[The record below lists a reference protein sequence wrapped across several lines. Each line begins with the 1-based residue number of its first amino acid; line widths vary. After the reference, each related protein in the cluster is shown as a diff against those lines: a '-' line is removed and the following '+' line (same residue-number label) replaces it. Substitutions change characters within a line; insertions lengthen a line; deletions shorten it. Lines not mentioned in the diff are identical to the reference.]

1 MKKVLSVIA
10 LAALAGCTSYDYY
23 EGGVRYTQDGPD
35 CIYYSGEYGSRFSN
49 DIHSLNGSKRVVYR
63 NTICA
68 DLYARDNFNQ
78 APRADRVILAPAAAP
93 VMPCTT
99 CGGGV
104 HVHKADCGCSQP
116 KQMYQSRYVVV
127 PAM

>member
-10 LAALAGCTSYDYY
+10 LALVAGCTSYDYY

-35 CIYYSGEYGSRFSN
+35 CIYTSGEYGTRFSG
-49 DIHSLNGSKRVVYR
+49 DIKDLSGSKRVVYR

-78 APRADRVILAPAAAP
+78 APRADRVILTPVVSAP
-93 VMPCTT
+93 VAT
-99 CGGGV
+99 CD
-104 HVHKADCGCSQP
+104 ACAYAQP
-116 KQMYQSRYVVV
+116 KPIYNSRYVFV
-127 PAM
+127 PAK

>member
-35 CIYYSGEYGSRFSN
+35 CIYTSGEYGSRFSN
-49 DIHSLNGSKRVVYR
+49 DIKDLSGSKRVVYR

-78 APRADRVILAPAAAP
+78 APRADRVVLTPAAAP
-93 VMPCTT
+93 VSACTS
-99 CGGGV
+99 CAPV
-104 HVHKADCGCSQP
+104 HVHKADCGCAGHRS
-116 KQMYQSRYVVV
+116 KYVFV